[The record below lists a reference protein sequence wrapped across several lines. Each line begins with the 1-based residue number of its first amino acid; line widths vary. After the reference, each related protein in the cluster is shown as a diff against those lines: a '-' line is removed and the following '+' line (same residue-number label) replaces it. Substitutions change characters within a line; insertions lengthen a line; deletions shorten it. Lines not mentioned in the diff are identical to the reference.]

1 MKLNKLIIAFALP
14 ILAMSCKKFLDV
26 TPKGVIIAQHI
37 NDYEAILND
46 DIQVNPFG
54 NNTGIYFPTDDL
66 NNTGFLPQ
74 NQSSA
79 KGNMYFWREY
89 INNGNEKPDM
99 WSDIYNRIANL
110 NLVTEEVL
118 SAPDGT
124 DKNRKQLYA
133 EAMTMKAFLY
143 QHLLSFFAPAYTK
156 STAAANFGVPYVT
169 STDQSKKAPARP
181 SLEESY
187 NTIVNDLLAAIPD
200 LPERNINNTRPTKN
214 VAYALLSRIYLSMED
229 FDNSLKY
236 ADLVLASGDA
246 AVLNYNDYVGQ
257 SLPATNSSPEE
268 LFVRYA
274 YSTLRYSDELLSKYK
289 LSADLRIQLLAT
301 KQTNGSYN
309 YAAAQSYSPNRGI
322 GYPEIYL
329 NKAECLARSGDI
341 DGALEIINTDIRE
354 NRFDAADYT
363 PLTAATKEQAI
374 NAVLQE
380 RRRELAFKGV
390 RWIDMKRL
398 DAEGRMP
405 AVNRIGLDGTTVL
418 ATLVPGSVNYTFQI
432 PLQVQAFNP
441 GIVLNKR

>member
-1 MKLNKLIIAFALP
+1 MNMNKIIIALALP
-14 ILAMSCKKFLDV
+14 VMAMSCKKFLDV
-26 TPKGVIIAQHI
+26 KPKGVIIAQSV

-46 DIQVNPFG
+46 ENQVTPFG
-54 NNTGIYFPTDDL
+54 TNTGIFFPTDDL
-66 NNTGFLPQ
+66 NNPGFLPQ

-99 WSDIYNRIANL
+99 WSDLYNRIVNL

-118 SAPDGT
+118 SATDGT
-124 DKNRKQLYA
+124 EQKRKQLYA
-133 EAMTMKAFLY
+133 EAMTTKAFLY

-156 STAAANFGVPYVT
+156 ETASASFGVPYVT
-169 STDQSKKAPARP
+169 GTDQSKPAPARP

-187 NTIVNDLLAAIPD
+187 NTIVNDLIAAIPD

-229 FDNSLKY
+229 YQNSLKY
-236 ADLVLASGDA
+236 ADLVLGSGDA
-246 AVLNYNDYVGQ
+246 AVLNYNDYVGDG
-257 SLPATNSSPEE
+257 LPQTNSSPEE
-268 LFVRYA
+268 LFVKYA
-274 YSTLRYSDELLSKYK
+274 YSTLRYSDELLSKYNTN
-289 LSADLRIQLLAT
+289 ADLRIQLLAT

-341 DGALEIINTDIRE
+341 DGALEIVNTDIRE
-354 NRFDAADYT
+354 NRFDPADFT
-363 PLTAATKEQAI
+363 PLTASTKEQAI

-398 DAEGRMP
+398 DADGRMLP
-405 AVNRIGLDGTTVL
+405 VNRIAIDGTTVL
-418 ATLVPGSVNYTFQI
+418 ATLAPKSPDYTFQI

-441 GIVLNKR
+441 GIILNKR